1 MKNNVISLKQL
12 VNETVNSLNEQPQE
26 APLPK
31 TPISKIGP
39 DNPDRIRKQQLAKR
53 IAKQIYDAK
62 GVFQD
67 AEYKAVYAIKQI
79 PDLQTFY
86 YTQEELRKLTGGRGI
101 AQYLISFIDT
111 GFFKWTDETPGS
123 GPSRLQKTTSFIDQV
138 VNHLTKIGVKYSSQT
153 VNILSKYKS
162 TVSDTI
168 QSDKHYMMLA
178 AQIAGSI
185 VGGVLGG
192 PVGAAAVSGAI
203 GIGDAKM
210 YWDEGQPEIASL
222 VLFFSLIPGLGL
234 SKPLIKRLAIKV
246 AGKQVLTKTEQTIL
260 QKAITKKAA
269 AEAVAKK
276 RVAELIKSGKVS
288 PSMFRGSMLIG
299 QFGLGALKYT
309 AYGKLFEKVGGL
321 KLARY
326 VYDKSFPKLT
336 SNELAQYW
344 AEIVRSSERLL
355 PTTRLMAESVNDISK
370 IRLTDIVKNN
380 YLNEAGLDDFQKVQ
394 VPPSDSTGVK
404 PDASTENSWY
414 NNWVSRL
421 VGGAAVLLISFKII
435 GAAERAI
442 KGLKSGDIGTG
453 AARVFKIGKFIVNI
467 PRWAYRKFVT
477 PETRPD
483 IINETMLAANIKAVG
498 VFRKFVLETIRTSKD
513 TITINNVTELIRS
526 QGRSVSV
533 PEGVIDELLNDTAFM
548 NEVQAAIKSPVVS
561 GFENQ
566 IARWER
572 TGINRYFPDPS
583 SKKWPFPN
591 IPETELDKI
600 TSRSMSLG
608 DKLYIQKTL
617 QNSPDLEID
626 QLNRIIRDIY
636 EN

>member
-12 VNETVNSLNEQPQE
+12 VNETVNSLNEQPQA

-39 DNPDRIRKQQLAKR
+39 ENPERIRKQQLAKR

-123 GPSRLQKTTSFIDQV
+123 GPSRLEKTTRFIEQV
-138 VNHLTKIGVKYSSQT
+138 VDHLTKIGVKYSSQT
-153 VNILSKYKS
+153 IKILTKYKS
-162 TVSDTI
+162 NVASSI
-168 QSDKHYMMLA
+168 QSDKHNMMLA
-178 AQIAGSI
+178 AQIAGTI

-192 PVGAAAVSGAI
+192 PVGAAAVSGAL
-203 GIGDAKM
+203 GFADAKM

-234 SKPLIKRLAIKV
+234 SKPLIKRLALKI
-246 AGKQVLTKTEQTIL
+246 AGKQALTKAEQTIL

-269 AEAVAKK
+269 AEASAKK
-276 RVAELIKSGKVS
+276 RVAELIKSGKIS
-288 PSMFRGSMLIG
+288 PSVFRGSMLIG

-309 AYGKLFEKVGGL
+309 AYGKLFEKVGGI

-336 SNELAQYW
+336 SNELKQYW

-355 PTTRLMAESVNDISK
+355 PSTMLMSESVSSTSR

-380 YLNEAGLDDFQKVQ
+380 YLNEAGVDDFGIKI
-394 VPPSDSTGVK
+394 PPSDSTNA
-404 PDASTENSWY
+404 DSAASSENSWW
-414 NNWVSRL
+414 NNWVTKL
-421 VGGAAVLLISFKII
+421 VGGAVVLVLGFKII
-435 GAAERAI
+435 GAVERHI
-442 KGLKSGDIGTG
+442 KGLPSGDIGTG
-453 AARVFKIGKFIVNI
+453 AARVYKIGKFVVNI
-467 PRWAYRKFVT
+467 PRWAYRKFIT
-477 PETRPD
+477 PQTRPD
-483 IINETMLAANIKAVG
+483 IIDETMLAANIQSVG
-498 VFRKFVLETIRTSKD
+498 VFRKSILVTIRNGKGTV
-513 TITINNVTELIRS
+513 TINNVTELIRS
-526 QGRSVSV
+526 QGKLLGV
-533 PEGVIDELLNDTAFM
+533 PEGVIDELLNDTGFM
-548 NEVQAAIKSPVVS
+548 NEVQSAITSPVVG

-566 IARWER
+566 IARWQR
-572 TGINRYFPDPS
+572 TGINTYFPNPS
-583 SKKWPFPN
+583 SKKWPFPG
-591 IPETELDKI
+591 ISETELESI
-600 TSRSMSLG
+600 LSWRLG
-608 DKLYIQKTL
+608 WGERAYIRKTL
-617 QNSPDLEID
+617 QDNPDLGYD
-626 QLNRIIRDIY
+626 QLVRMIHEY
-636 EN
+636 